1 MGRQKSTQHK
11 ERRMDIKVKMAVT
24 FLVVAAVACV
34 AFCTFVF
41 LSTYGSDEDERRA
54 IVDFITNCVEEVA
67 GQGRVSNVTEI
78 MTMCASFASDPPITM
93 TTNTHEEG

>member
-1 MGRQKSTQHK
+1 MLNP
-11 ERRMDIKVKMAVT
+11 KVT
-24 FLVVAAVACV
+24 LVSA
-34 AFCTFVF
+34 
-41 LSTYGSDEDERRA
+41 TYGSDEDERRA

-93 TTNTHEEG
+93 TTNTHDEESTGPA

>member
-1 MGRQKSTQHK
+1 MIPVIQPSSLPNP
-11 ERRMDIKVKMAVT
+11 KVT
-24 FLVVAAVACV
+24 LVSA
-34 AFCTFVF
+34 
-41 LSTYGSDEDERRA
+41 TYGSDEDERRA

-93 TTNTHEEG
+93 TTNTHEEGD

>member
-1 MGRQKSTQHK
+1 MPVIQPSRLPNP
-11 ERRMDIKVKMAVT
+11 KVT
-24 FLVVAAVACV
+24 LVSA
-34 AFCTFVF
+34 
-41 LSTYGSDEDERRA
+41 TYGSDEDERRG

-93 TTNTHEEG
+93 TTNTHDEESTGPA